1 MSLLD
6 KKSLYDKQSRGTLG
20 DPIGTPALPGTN
32 PSDGI
37 YYAEDGLNTVS
48 PFTTKGG
55 PPEDHMK
62 ARLTQA
68 LASGNSPGVNY
79 LAGQLDLNTSD
90 AIGTYSGQVSN
101 PTTGQFGG
109 PYTSTGPTDGHY

>member
-6 KKSLYDKQSRGTLG
+6 KKSLFDRQSRGELG
-20 DPIGTPALPGTN
+20 DPIGTPALPGTS

-37 YYAEDGLNTVS
+37 YYAEDGLNAVS
-48 PFTTKGG
+48 PFITKGG

-68 LASGNSPGVNY
+68 LASNNSPGVNY

-90 AIGTYSGQVSN
+90 VIGTYSGQLAN

-109 PYTSTGPTDGHY
+109 PYKETGPADGQY